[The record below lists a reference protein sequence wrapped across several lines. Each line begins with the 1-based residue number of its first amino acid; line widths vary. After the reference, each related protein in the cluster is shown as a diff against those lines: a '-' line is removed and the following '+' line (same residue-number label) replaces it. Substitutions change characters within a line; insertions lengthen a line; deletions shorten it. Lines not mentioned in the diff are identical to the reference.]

1 MDLTTNSSQGTTVN
15 PSKRGK
21 SAKETK
27 NERTMRERSCVK
39 NVTRIAMRRQ
49 DRPSVVH
56 FVKMD
61 FLYGFPPI
69 LILKSWGKKKRV
81 TRIIWNTPARSVEPV
96 AFTMKIERIVTSDKE
111 MAVMKMVLSSVNS
124 RKLRLQCVKRPST
137 LSSALNRPHTPVHR
151 LRSFLPNAS
160 PVL

>member
-1 MDLTTNSSQGTTVN
+1 MDFTTNSSQGTTVN

-21 SAKETK
+21 REKETK

-39 NVTRIAMRRQ
+39 KVTRIAMRRQ

-81 TRIIWNTPARSVEPV
+81 IRIIWNRPARSVEPV
-96 AFTMKIERIVTSDKE
+96 AFTMKTERIVTSDNE
-111 MAVMKMVLSSVNS
+111 TAVMKMVLSSVNS

-137 LSSALNRPHTPVHR
+137 SSSALNEPHTSIGVST
-151 LRSFLPNAS
+151 LQLN
-160 PVL
+160 VLSAL

>member
-21 SAKETK
+21 SEKETK

-39 NVTRIAMRRQ
+39 NVTRTAMRRQ
-49 DRPSVVH
+49 DRPNVVH
-56 FVKMD
+56 FVKMG

-111 MAVMKMVLSSVNS
+111 TAVMKMVLSSVNS
-124 RKLRLQCVKRPST
+124 RKLRFQCVKRPST
-137 LSSALNRPHTPVHR
+137 SSSAPNEPHTSVSVST
-151 LRSFLPNAS
+151 LQLNALPA
-160 PVL
+160 L